1 MLRLLILVLLLANLL
16 YFAWSQGQLAGLGYA
31 PATQSEPQRL
41 QNQVKPAAVR
51 VLSAQEAQ
59 VLNQPAT
66 SAAPTPSATASAANA
81 FVCLAAGV
89 FSPEQAARLR
99 TALEQN
105 LPTGSWALQDAAQ
118 AGRWLVYM
126 GKYANAAAVQAKL
139 QELRGLSIVAVPVQE
154 APALEPGVSL
164 GEYDSAE
171 AAQDKLQEL
180 TRRGVRT
187 ARVAQARAPV
197 AGQRLV
203 LAQVDEAL
211 RARLG
216 ALQSALAGK
225 TLEACPA

>member
-1 MLRLLILVLLLANLL
+1 MLRLLILVLLLVNLL

-31 PATQSEPQRL
+31 PPTQSEPQRV
-41 QNQVKPAAVR
+41 QNQIKPSAVR

-59 VLNQPAT
+59 VLNQPEPTAASTPPAT
-66 SAAPTPSATASAANA
+66 A

-89 FSPEQAARLR
+89 FSPQQVAVLR

-105 LPTGSWALQDAAQ
+105 LPAGAWALQDAAQ

-139 QELRGLSIVAVPVQE
+139 QELRGLSIVAVPVQD

-171 AAQDKLQEL
+171 AASAKLQDL
-180 TRRGVRT
+180 ARRGVRT
-187 ARVAQARAPV
+187 ARVVQARAPV
-197 AGQRLV
+197 EGQRLV

-211 RARLG
+211 RSRLG
-216 ALQSALAGK
+216 ALQPALAGK